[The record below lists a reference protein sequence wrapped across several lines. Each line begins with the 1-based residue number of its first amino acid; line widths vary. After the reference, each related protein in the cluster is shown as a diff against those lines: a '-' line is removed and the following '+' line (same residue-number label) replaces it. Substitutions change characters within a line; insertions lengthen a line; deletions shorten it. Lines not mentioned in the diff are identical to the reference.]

1 MKNYIYSFF
10 ALLLISSQYV
20 FSAGYLATYSF
31 QVSNPT
37 AYIEAVDELMA
48 TEWGKSFPS
57 VVAVHQYAFNGY
69 DDATHVV
76 VLNYDDP
83 ESVGSGTESFNDPI
97 FQSFLAKTASIA
109 KPVEQTLNMKLISG
123 GNEDPLKNQVYTIYR
138 MQVKDPGLYAAAYSD
153 VIEAQTE
160 AGNIVGSYGLRQLV
174 GGDSRYYTHYA
185 YFSAGSIGEQL
196 SSSEALFSSD
206 SYATFAEEVGE
217 NRRIMNVS
225 TLVNLVTYNN

>member
-10 ALLLISSQYV
+10 ALLLISSQSV

-31 QVSNPT
+31 QVSNPA

-83 ESVGSGTESFNDPI
+83 ESVCSGT
-97 FQSFLAKTASIA
+97 
-109 KPVEQTLNMKLISG
+109 
-123 GNEDPLKNQVYTIYR
+123 
-138 MQVKDPGLYAAAYSD
+138 
-153 VIEAQTE
+153 
-160 AGNIVGSYGLRQLV
+160 
-174 GGDSRYYTHYA
+174 
-185 YFSAGSIGEQL
+185 
-196 SSSEALFSSD
+196 
-206 SYATFAEEVGE
+206 
-217 NRRIMNVS
+217 
-225 TLVNLVTYNN
+225 

>member
-1 MKNYIYSFF
+1 M
-10 ALLLISSQYV
+10 
-20 FSAGYLATYSF
+20 
-31 QVSNPT
+31 
-37 AYIEAVDELMA
+37 
-48 TEWGKSFPS
+48 
-57 VVAVHQYAFNGY
+57 
-69 DDATHVV
+69 
-76 VLNYDDP
+76 NYDDP

-109 KPVEQTLNMKLISG
+109 EPVEQTLNMKLISG

-138 MQVKDPGLYAAAYSD
+138 MQVKDPGSYAAAYSD

-160 AGNIVGSYGLRQLV
+160 AGNIIGSYGLRQLV